1 MPEFEAYVEE
11 IRSLWGNRWL
21 THTGPKH
28 QELENKLRTYLGVV
42 NISLFANGHLA
53 LELAVDALDLKGE
66 IITTPFTFASTTQA
80 IVRNGLVPVFC
91 DIDEKDY
98 TIDVRKIEALITE
111 KTSAIMPVHV
121 FGNVC
126 DVEAIARI
134 AKKHNLK
141 VIYDAAHSFG
151 ESVDGTAIGRYG
163 DISMFSFHATKVFH
177 TVEGGC
183 LTYADSGYTQKLNEL
198 RQFGMVGQDSVQAIG
213 TNAKMT
219 EMHAAMGLCNL
230 RIVDEFIAKRKLA
243 TERYHELLSG
253 VPGISLCKIPGNI
266 KPNYAYMP
274 ALFDKEEFG
283 MGRDEVCEFLAREDI
298 YARKY
303 FYPLTS
309 SFEVYQGM
317 FEIQKTP
324 VAEKIAD
331 NILTL
336 PLYSDLSLEDVD
348 RVCRSLLKCRIK
360 RNC

>member
-1 MPEFEAYVEE
+1 MNRPSMPAYEAYIEE
-11 IRSLWGNRWL
+11 IKSLWENRWL

-28 QELENKLRTYLGVV
+28 QELEKKLCGYLGVENV
-42 NISLFANGHLA
+42 SLFANGHLA
-53 LELAVDALDLKGE
+53 MELAIDALQLKGE
-66 IITTPFTFASTTQA
+66 VITTPFTFASTTQA

-91 DIDEKDY
+91 DIDEKTY
-98 TIDVRKIEALITE
+98 TMDAKKIESLITE

-134 AKKHNLK
+134 AEKYNLK

-151 ESVDGTAIGRYG
+151 ESVNGNAIGRYG
-163 DISMFSFHATKVFH
+163 DVSMFSFHATKVFH

-183 LTYADSGYTQKLNEL
+183 LTYADSSYTQKFNEL
-198 RQFGMVGQDSVQAIG
+198 RQFGMVGQESVQAIG

-230 RIVDEFIAKRKLA
+230 RVVDEFIMKRKLA

-274 ALFDKEEFG
+274 ALFNKEEFG
-283 MGRDEVCEFLAREDI
+283 MSRDDVCDLLAEEGI

-303 FYPLTS
+303 FFPLTS
-309 SFEVYQGM
+309 HFEIYQGM
-317 FEIQKTP
+317 FDIQETP
-324 VAEKIAD
+324 VAEKVAN

-336 PLYSDLSLEDVD
+336 PLYSDLSLEDVE
-348 RVCRSLLKCRIK
+348 RVCKVLLKGR
-360 RNC
+360 